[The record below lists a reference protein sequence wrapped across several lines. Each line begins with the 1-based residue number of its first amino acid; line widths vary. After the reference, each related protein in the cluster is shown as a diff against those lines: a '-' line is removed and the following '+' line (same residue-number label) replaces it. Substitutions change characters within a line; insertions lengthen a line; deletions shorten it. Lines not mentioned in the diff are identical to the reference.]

1 MIFDSLISKTDN
13 RTINSNVSYFS
24 HTHPNSHHSNLYKY
38 EILSVQVQRKDS
50 DCGCNKK
57 SEILTLKDDRYS
69 TIEDINISNSPPGP
83 VPINEYSPQLSNV
96 MFGNTMQDKRDIPFP
111 ITE

>member
-1 MIFDSLISKTDN
+1 MIFDSLISNTDN

-24 HTHPNSHHSNLYKY
+24 HTHPNSDNSNSDKY
-38 EILSVQVQRKDS
+38 ESLSVQSQRKDS

-57 SEILTLKDDRYS
+57 SEILTHKVDRYS
-69 TIEDINISNSPPGP
+69 ATEDKNIPNSPPGP
-83 VPINEYSPQLSNV
+83 VPINEYSPQLSNM